1 MPVQQPLLPPM
12 LEQAVPVALHDPPV
26 PPLSPPQSTSVD
38 VTRTNAN
45 HFHFAISAPLRFL
58 LALRDAC
65 WPMYCLGSRCSLAV
79 DRGPVFTSATTYLTP
94 SLRPPNR
101 SLLSRPAPTTD
112 RDYRGIGRACKNLGP
127 GVKGGRWTN
136 RGAERWR
143 GTMLAMGFE
152 SEPSLPS
159 DRGRGRG
166 AAVAVGRRVWVAVA
180 HRVSWASTGLQ

>member
-1 MPVQQPLLPPM
+1 MHLAAAHCPLPNRCADAARRSQL
-12 LEQAVPVALHDPPV
+12 
-26 PPLSPPQSTSVD
+26 
-38 VTRTNAN
+38 
-45 HFHFAISAPLRFL
+45 FA
-58 LALRDAC
+58 
-65 WPMYCLGSRCSLAV
+65 
-79 DRGPVFTSATTYLTP
+79 P
-94 SLRPPNR
+94 SNR

-152 SEPSLPS
+152 SEPILSS

-166 AAVAVGRRVWVAVA
+166 AAVAVGRRVWVAAA
-180 HRVSWASTGLQ
+180 HRVSWASTGPQ